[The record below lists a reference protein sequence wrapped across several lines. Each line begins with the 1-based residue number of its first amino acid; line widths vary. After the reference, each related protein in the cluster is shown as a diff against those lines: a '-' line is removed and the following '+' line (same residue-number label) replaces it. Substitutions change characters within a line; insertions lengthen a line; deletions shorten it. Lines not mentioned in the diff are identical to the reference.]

1 MLNRNTDNY
10 ETHVGVLE
18 ITMLYMNDLPGCV
31 QNAKLDLFVD
41 DTIIPVVDKDIKVFE
56 LKTALVMKH
65 LEAWIFDN
73 EHVLNT
79 ARTCAML
86 FHSSEWKYDDKL
98 NIITTVQ
105 F

>member
-41 DTIIPVVDKDIKVFE
+41 DTIIPVVDKDIKV
-56 LKTALVMKH
+56 
-65 LEAWIFDN
+65 
-73 EHVLNT
+73 
-79 ARTCAML
+79 
-86 FHSSEWKYDDKL
+86 
-98 NIITTVQ
+98 
-105 F
+105 